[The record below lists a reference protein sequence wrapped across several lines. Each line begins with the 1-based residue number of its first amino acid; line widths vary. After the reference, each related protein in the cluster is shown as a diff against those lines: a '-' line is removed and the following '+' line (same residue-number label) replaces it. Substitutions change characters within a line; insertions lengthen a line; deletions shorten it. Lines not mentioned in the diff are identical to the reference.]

1 MSAVELASIRKRCLL
16 NSGRE
21 MKKSTASRKA
31 EWLQM
36 PGSQS
41 EETATFATV
50 TDTEFKESEPFSD
63 VEEDR

>member
-1 MSAVELASIRKRCLL
+1 
-16 NSGRE
+16 